1 MGTLAIFLRDH
12 HPHELR
18 IRRSQLSW
26 HKRQRCGRHRK
37 LRNYYL
43 GRCVGCVPRQPGRI
57 TRGQSLPQNTPPF
70 IRMFQKVQGHRY
82 CNLGVFFSLAFEN
95 TDIIGEDNETAAP
108 RLIWSKRLAGVRWS
122 GAQ

>member
-43 GRCVGCVPRQPGRI
+43 GAASVGFPDSRAA
-57 TRGQSLPQNTPPF
+57 
-70 IRMFQKVQGHRY
+70 
-82 CNLGVFFSLAFEN
+82 SLAASRWRN
-95 TDIIGEDNETAAP
+95 TFHH
-108 RLIWSKRLAGVRWS
+108 SS
-122 GAQ
+122 GC